1 MKKNWIAV
9 LALAGLFLTVSA
21 SAEDKSSLPG
31 AEQPVQQEQQ
41 TQEAPAA
48 DAPADETPADAPAE
62 TPADAPDETPADVP
76 DETPADAPDETPAE
90 KVESENPFEIVT
102 KYRSFVNKYRYR
114 REVRVSYYDDVYA
127 CNHGEYALTPFAA
140 SVPPEYFVMD
150 ESGTLAIAP
159 IVLDITDAMRER
171 LYHSDVGETAMFYGQ
186 YCERQKA
193 KDKKTGYTGI
203 HEGIDF
209 VNEKNAPLHAILDGV
224 VTRAGDSNGTVGI
237 YNAEHDI
244 TLLYLHCEKISV
256 RRGDEVKAGDM
267 IAEEGRKNSGAY
279 YTHVEM
285 RNGRHTSSS
294 PYRDTELT
302 SDCPYAAMQKALN
315 VVDSGRQP
323 ITAAAVLEAK
333 RMREEAEAAALKAA
347 EEAEAARK
355 AEEEAALKEEEEEL
369 VLIDNLPGRDEA
381 YGFGADASEAPEAT
395 PAPSASPVSEATLP
409 PVNP

>member
-1 MKKNWIAV
+1 MKKNCIAV
-9 LALAGLFLTVSA
+9 LALAGLLLTASA
-21 SAEDKSSLPG
+21 SAEDKAALPG

-41 TQEAPAA
+41 QPAESPAAEAPT
-48 DAPADETPADAPAE
+48 EAPAE
-62 TPADAPDETPADVP
+62 TPAEA
-76 DETPADAPDETPAE
+76 PAE
-90 KVESENPFEIVT
+90 EAENPFEIVT
-102 KYRSFVNKYRYR
+102 QYRSFVNKSRYR

-127 CNHGEYALTPFAA
+127 CNHGDYFLTPFAA
-140 SVPPEYFVMD
+140 TVPPEYFVMD

-171 LYHSDVGETAMFYGQ
+171 LYNSDVGETAMFYGQ
-186 YCERQKA
+186 YCERQRA

-237 YNAEHDI
+237 YNAEYDI

-302 SDCPYAAMQKALN
+302 SDCPYAVMQKALN
-315 VVDSGRQP
+315 VVESGRQP

-355 AEEEAALKEEEEEL
+355 AAEEEALKEEEEEL

-381 YGFGADASEAPEAT
+381 YGFAGEASASPAPKAT
-395 PAPSASPVSEATLP
+395 PVPSDSPVSEATLP

>member
-9 LALAGLFLTVSA
+9 LALAGLLLTVPA
-21 SAEDKSSLPG
+21 SAEDKTALPG
-31 AEQPVQQEQQ
+31 TEQPAQQEQQ
-41 TQEAPAA
+41 PE
-48 DAPADETPADAPAE
+48 ETPEEAQSE
-62 TPADAPDETPADVP
+62 T
-76 DETPADAPDETPAE
+76 
-90 KVESENPFEIVT
+90 ESETEPEAESPFEIVT

-114 REVRVSYYDDVYA
+114 REVRVSYYDNVYA

-140 SVPPEYFVMD
+140 SVPAEYFVMD
-150 ESGTLAIAP
+150 ESGSLAIAP

-171 LYHSDVGETAMFYGQ
+171 LYNSDVGETALYYGQ
-186 YCERQKA
+186 YCERRRA
-193 KDKKTGYTGI
+193 KDGKTGYTGI

-244 TLLYLHCEKISV
+244 TLLYLHCEKIAV

-315 VVDSGRQP
+315 VVESGRQP
-323 ITAAAVLEAK
+323 ITAAAMLEAK

-355 AEEEAALKEEEEEL
+355 AEEEKAKEEELEDLE
-369 VLIDNLPGRDEA
+369 LIDNLPGRDDA
-381 YGFGADASEAPEAT
+381 YGFASSSPAPKAT
-395 PAPSASPVSEATLP
+395 PAPSSPVSEATLP